1 MKIVHAASEAAPFV
15 KTGGLGD
22 VMQALPAALSR
33 YRDCE
38 VSLFL
43 PLYGTLK
50 QDPSIH
56 LQKITDFTVFLGW
69 REQYVGLFQLK
80 SRAKKKV
87 YFIDNEFYFCRNR
100 IYGEGDDA
108 ERFAF
113 YSKAVLACI
122 AFLGLDPDIIQCN
135 DWQTAC
141 IPVFLHAEFAQQFP
155 HTKCVFT
162 IHNIEYQGWANRDF
176 FSNVLALP
184 EQYRDDL
191 TMGDSIN
198 LMKGAIMTADRVTT
212 VSETYAQELHYSY
225 FAHGMETCLG
235 YRGADF
241 SGILNGI
248 DTTVFNPA
256 QDKLLAQPY
265 GADTMREGKAACKAA
280 LQREVGLEVRPDVPV
295 LAMVTRLAG
304 HKGIDLLCYILD
316 RLMER
321 DVQFVLVGS
330 GEARF
335 EDALR
340 SAVKRYPGRIA
351 AILRYDGQ
359 LANRIYAGA
368 DLYLMPS
375 QAEPCGLSQLIA
387 MHYGT
392 VPVVHATGG
401 LRDTVLPYDP
411 ATGDGR
417 GFTFQSYN
425 GDDFLAAI
433 DRALALFTGDR
444 AAWDKLAQQ
453 DMREDFSWRVPAK
466 AYRALFASLHEG

>member
-43 PLYGTLK
+43 PLYGTIK

-155 HTKCVFT
+155 HAKCVFT
-162 IHNIEYQGWANRDF
+162 IHNIEYQGWADRDF

-280 LQREVGLEVRPDVPV
+280 LQREVGLAVRPDAPV

-340 SAVKRYPGRIA
+340 AAVKRYPGRLA

>member
-43 PLYGTLK
+43 PLYGTIK

-155 HTKCVFT
+155 HAKCVFT
-162 IHNIEYQGWANRDF
+162 IHNIEYQGWADRDF

-248 DTTVFNPA
+248 DTAVFNPA

-340 SAVKRYPGRIA
+340 SAVKRYPGRLA

-453 DMREDFSWRVPAK
+453 DMRKDFSWRVPAK

>member
-43 PLYGTLK
+43 PLYGTIK

-162 IHNIEYQGWANRDF
+162 IHNIEYQGWADRDF

-359 LANRIYAGA
+359 LANRLYAGA

-425 GDDFLAAI
+425 GDDFLASI

>member
-43 PLYGTLK
+43 PLYGTIK

-162 IHNIEYQGWANRDF
+162 IHNIEYQGWAGRDF

-235 YRGADF
+235 YRGAVF

-359 LANRIYAGA
+359 LANRLYAGA

-453 DMREDFSWRVPAK
+453 DMQEDFSWRVPAK

>member
-43 PLYGTLK
+43 PLYGTIK

-162 IHNIEYQGWANRDF
+162 IHNIEYQGWADRDF

-340 SAVKRYPGRIA
+340 SAVKRYPGRLA

-425 GDDFLAAI
+425 GDDFLASI

>member
-38 VSLFL
+38 VSLFF
-43 PLYGTLK
+43 PLYGTIK

-162 IHNIEYQGWANRDF
+162 IHNIEYQGWADRDF

-280 LQREVGLEVRPDVPV
+280 LQREVGLAVRPDAPV

-340 SAVKRYPGRIA
+340 SAVKRYPGRLA

-425 GDDFLAAI
+425 GDDFLTAI

-466 AYRALFASLHEG
+466 AYRALFASLHED

>member
-43 PLYGTLK
+43 PLYGTIK

-162 IHNIEYQGWANRDF
+162 IHNIEYQGWADRDF
-176 FSNVLALP
+176 FSDVLALP

-198 LMKGAIMTADRVTT
+198 LMKGAIITADRVTT

>member
-155 HTKCVFT
+155 HAKCVFT
-162 IHNIEYQGWANRDF
+162 IHNIEYQGWADRDF

-280 LQREVGLEVRPDVPV
+280 LQREVGLAVRPDAPV

>member
-141 IPVFLHAEFAQQFP
+141 IPVFLRAEFVQQFP
-155 HTKCVFT
+155 HAKCVFT

-265 GADTMREGKAACKAA
+265 DADTMREGKATCKAA
-280 LQREVGLEVRPDVPV
+280 LQRDVGLAVRPDAPV

-425 GDDFLAAI
+425 GDDFLTAI

-466 AYRALFASLHEG
+466 AYRALFASLHED

>member
-43 PLYGTLK
+43 PLYGTIK

-162 IHNIEYQGWANRDF
+162 IHNIEYQGWADRDF

-359 LANRIYAGA
+359 LANQIYAGA

>member
-43 PLYGTLK
+43 PLYGTIK

-162 IHNIEYQGWANRDF
+162 IHNIEYQGWADRDF

-248 DTTVFNPA
+248 DTTMFNPA

>member
-141 IPVFLHAEFAQQFP
+141 IPVFLRAEFVQQFP
-155 HTKCVFT
+155 HAKCVFT

-265 GADTMREGKAACKAA
+265 DADTMREGKAACKAA
-280 LQREVGLEVRPDVPV
+280 LQREVGLAVRPDAPV

-340 SAVKRYPGRIA
+340 AAVKRYPGRLA

-466 AYRALFASLHEG
+466 AYRALFASLHED

>member
-43 PLYGTLK
+43 PLYGTIK

-155 HTKCVFT
+155 HAKCVFT

>member
-38 VSLFL
+38 ISLFL
-43 PLYGTLK
+43 PLYGTIK

-162 IHNIEYQGWANRDF
+162 IHNIEYQGWADRDF

-359 LANRIYAGA
+359 LANRLYAGA

-425 GDDFLAAI
+425 GDDFLASI

>member
-43 PLYGTLK
+43 PLYGTIK

-162 IHNIEYQGWANRDF
+162 IHNIEYQGWADRDF

-425 GDDFLAAI
+425 GDDFLASI

-444 AAWDKLAQQ
+444 AVWDKLAQQ

>member
-43 PLYGTLK
+43 PLYGTIK

-155 HTKCVFT
+155 HAKCVFT
-162 IHNIEYQGWANRDF
+162 IHNIEYQGWADRDF

-433 DRALALFTGDR
+433 DRALALFTSDR

>member
-43 PLYGTLK
+43 PLYGTIK

-162 IHNIEYQGWANRDF
+162 IHNIEYQGWADRDF

-184 EQYRDDL
+184 EQYRDEL

>member
-43 PLYGTLK
+43 PLYGTIK

-162 IHNIEYQGWANRDF
+162 IHNIEYQGWADRDF

-351 AILRYDGQ
+351 ALLRYDGQ

-425 GDDFLAAI
+425 GDDFLASI

>member
-43 PLYGTLK
+43 PLYGTIK

-162 IHNIEYQGWANRDF
+162 IHNIEYQGWADRDF

-256 QDKLLAQPY
+256 QDKLLAQHY

-425 GDDFLAAI
+425 GDDFLASI

>member
-155 HTKCVFT
+155 HAKCVFT
-162 IHNIEYQGWANRDF
+162 IHNIEYQGWADRDF

-265 GADTMREGKAACKAA
+265 DADTMREGKAACKAA
-280 LQREVGLEVRPDVPV
+280 LQREVGLAVRPDAPV

-340 SAVKRYPGRIA
+340 AAVKRYPGRLA

>member
-43 PLYGTLK
+43 PLYSTIK

-141 IPVFLHAEFAQQFP
+141 IPVFLRAEFVQQFP
-155 HTKCVFT
+155 HAKCVFT
-162 IHNIEYQGWANRDF
+162 IHNIEYQGWADRDF

-265 GADTMREGKAACKAA
+265 DADTMREGKAACKAA
-280 LQREVGLEVRPDVPV
+280 LQREVGLAVRPDAPV

>member
-162 IHNIEYQGWANRDF
+162 IHNIEYQGWADRDF

-265 GADTMREGKAACKAA
+265 DADTMREGKATCKAA
-280 LQREVGLEVRPDVPV
+280 LQRDVGLAVRPDAPV

-425 GDDFLAAI
+425 GDDFLTAI

-466 AYRALFASLHEG
+466 AYRALFASLHED

>member
-43 PLYGTLK
+43 PLYGTIK

-162 IHNIEYQGWANRDF
+162 IHNFEYQGWADRDF

-425 GDDFLAAI
+425 GDDFLASI

-466 AYRALFASLHEG
+466 AYRALFTSLHEG

>member
-43 PLYGTLK
+43 PLYGTIK

-155 HTKCVFT
+155 HAKCVFT
-162 IHNIEYQGWANRDF
+162 IHNIEYQGWADRDF

-248 DTTVFNPA
+248 DTAVFNPA

-425 GDDFLAAI
+425 GDDFLASI

>member
-33 YRDCE
+33 YLDCE

-43 PLYGTLK
+43 PLYGTIK

-162 IHNIEYQGWANRDF
+162 IHNIEYQGWADRDF

-280 LQREVGLEVRPDVPV
+280 LQREVGLAVRPDAPV

-340 SAVKRYPGRIA
+340 SAVKRYPGRLA

-425 GDDFLAAI
+425 GDDFLTAI

-466 AYRALFASLHEG
+466 AYRALFASLHEY

>member
-43 PLYGTLK
+43 PLYGTIK

-155 HTKCVFT
+155 HAKCVFT
-162 IHNIEYQGWANRDF
+162 IHNIEYQGWADRDF

>member
-43 PLYGTLK
+43 PLYGTIK

-162 IHNIEYQGWANRDF
+162 IHNIEYQGWAGRDF

-235 YRGADF
+235 SRGAVF

-359 LANRIYAGA
+359 LANRLYAGA

-453 DMREDFSWRVPAK
+453 DMQEDFSWRVPAK

>member
-43 PLYGTLK
+43 PLYGTIK

-162 IHNIEYQGWANRDF
+162 IHNIEYQGWADRDF

-198 LMKGAIMTADRVTT
+198 LMKGAIITADRVTT

>member
-43 PLYGTLK
+43 PLYGTIK

-162 IHNIEYQGWANRDF
+162 IHNIEYQGWADRDF

-433 DRALALFTGDR
+433 DRALELFTGDR

-466 AYRALFASLHEG
+466 AYRALFASLHED

>member
-43 PLYGTLK
+43 PLYGTIK

-162 IHNIEYQGWANRDF
+162 IHNIEYQGWADRDF

-191 TMGDSIN
+191 TMGDSIS

-425 GDDFLAAI
+425 GDDFLASI

>member
-43 PLYGTLK
+43 PLYSTIK

-155 HTKCVFT
+155 HAKCVFT
-162 IHNIEYQGWANRDF
+162 IHNIEYQGWADRDF